1 MLKFL
6 LDLKK
11 YGFLQYYQRIVR
23 VCVYD
28 VCVCG
33 GGGVQVVAR
42 VGEHVGAAILLLSIL
57 TDMAPALE
65 STGAL
70 HCYLHCC

>member
-1 MLKFL
+1 MAFCSIISELSES
-6 LDLKK
+6 
-11 YGFLQYYQRIVR
+11 
-23 VCVYD
+23 VCMM
-28 VCVCG
+28 CVWG

-70 HCYLHCC
+70 HCYLHRC